1 MDRRP
6 DTHDG
11 ADSGEE
17 ATAISEHCHSAD
29 NHRRWDE
36 QRLQP
41 SWEDSS
47 SSSSG
52 GRGGDSRG
60 RSGVGVEE
68 QPMQS
73 EVAGRKRWGGFGG
86 NGWRRVE

>member
-6 DTHDG
+6 DNHDG

-17 ATAISEHCHSAD
+17 ATAISEYCHSAD
-29 NHRRWDE
+29 KHRRWNE

-41 SWEDSS
+41 SWEGSSSS

-52 GRGGDSRG
+52 GSGGDSRG
-60 RSGVGVEE
+60 VSGVGVEE
-68 QPMQS
+68 
-73 EVAGRKRWGGFGG
+73 
-86 NGWRRVE
+86 